1 MKIKFKV
8 RDYNYVKEV
17 IESYEDEEMLNDFL
31 NEFEVGKDIIYKDYL
46 DFCYNYIDDLSEIM
60 FIENNWNDEY
70 DYIQE

>member
-17 IESYEDEEMLNDFL
+17 IESFEDEEILNDFL
-31 NEFEVGKDIIYKDYL
+31 NEFEEGKDIIYKDYF

-60 FIENNWNDEY
+60 FIKCNWNNEY
-70 DYIQE
+70 DYI

>member
-1 MKIKFKV
+1 MKIKFKT

-17 IESYEDEEMLNDFL
+17 IESYEDEECLNDFL

-70 DYIQE
+70 DYI

>member
-1 MKIKFKV
+1 MKIKFKT
-8 RDYNYVKEV
+8 RSYDYVKEV

-70 DYIQE
+70 DYI

>member
-1 MKIKFKV
+1 MKIKFKT
-8 RDYNYVKEV
+8 RSYDYVKEV

-31 NEFEVGKDIIYKDYL
+31 NEFEIDKDIIYKDYL

-70 DYIQE
+70 DYI

>member
-70 DYIQE
+70 DYI

>member
-46 DFCYNYIDDLSEIM
+46 AF
-60 FIENNWNDEY
+60 
-70 DYIQE
+70 

>member
-17 IESYEDEEMLNDFL
+17 IESYEDEEILSDFL

-70 DYIQE
+70 DYI

>member
-1 MKIKFKV
+1 MKIKFKT

-17 IESYEDEEMLNDFL
+17 IESYEDEEILNDFL
-31 NEFEVGKDIIYKDYL
+31 NEFEIDKDIIYKDYL

-70 DYIQE
+70 DYI

>member
-1 MKIKFKV
+1 MKIKFKT

-17 IESYEDEEMLNDFL
+17 IESYEDEEILNDFL

-60 FIENNWNDEY
+60 FIESNWNDEY
-70 DYIQE
+70 DYI

>member
-1 MKIKFKV
+1 MKIKFKI

-60 FIENNWNDEY
+60 FIKSY
-70 DYIQE
+70 YINI

>member
-1 MKIKFKV
+1 MKIKFKT

-60 FIENNWNDEY
+60 FIESNWNDEY
-70 DYIQE
+70 DYI

>member
-8 RDYNYVKEV
+8 RDYNYVKEI
-17 IESYEDEEMLNDFL
+17 IESYEDEEILNDFL

-70 DYIQE
+70 DYI

>member
-1 MKIKFKV
+1 MKIKFKT

-17 IESYEDEEMLNDFL
+17 IESCEDEEMLNDFL
-31 NEFEVGKDIIYKDYL
+31 NEFEIDKDIIYKDYL

-70 DYIQE
+70 DYI

>member
-1 MKIKFKV
+1 MKIKFKT

-70 DYIQE
+70 DYI

>member
-8 RDYNYVKEV
+8 RDYNYVKDI
-17 IESYEDEEMLNDFL
+17 IESYEDDEMLDDFL
-31 NEFEVGKDIIYKDYL
+31 NEFEVDKDIVYKDYL

-70 DYIQE
+70 EYI

>member
-17 IESYEDEEMLNDFL
+17 IESYEDEEILNDFL
-31 NEFEVGKDIIYKDYL
+31 DEFEEGKDIKYKDYL

-60 FIENNWNDEY
+60 FIECNWNDEY
-70 DYIQE
+70 DYI